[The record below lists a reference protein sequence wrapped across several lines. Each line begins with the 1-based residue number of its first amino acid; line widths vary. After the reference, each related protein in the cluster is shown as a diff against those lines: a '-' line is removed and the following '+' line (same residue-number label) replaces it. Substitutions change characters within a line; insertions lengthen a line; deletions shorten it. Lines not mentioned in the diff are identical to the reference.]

1 MLQVLI
7 SAKGIEWKT
16 RENELR
22 KYSEFFSE
30 IGESVP
36 EDKATREHV
45 PKDLV

>member
-7 SAKGIEWKT
+7 SAKGIEWKP

-22 KYSEFFSE
+22 KYSE
-30 IGESVP
+30 IGELVP
-36 EDKATREHV
+36 EDKAAREHV